1 MATSSVILF
10 KTGYSFI
17 STPVTLGSDEGKA
30 GSVEEARVGPLP
42 SFAVHGTVALQPS
55 DDSVQLLSLG
65 RRQEE
70 DLQLLLPEGEDLSI
84 PAFLAANRNPLV
96 NLTLAEDAKNTR
108 SSRHQGKVGAR

>member
-17 STPVTLGSDEGKA
+17 STPVTLGSDEGKS

-55 DDSVQLLSLG
+55 DDSVQLLSLS

-70 DLQLLLPEGEDLSI
+70 D
-84 PAFLAANRNPLV
+84 
-96 NLTLAEDAKNTR
+96 
-108 SSRHQGKVGAR
+108 GAS